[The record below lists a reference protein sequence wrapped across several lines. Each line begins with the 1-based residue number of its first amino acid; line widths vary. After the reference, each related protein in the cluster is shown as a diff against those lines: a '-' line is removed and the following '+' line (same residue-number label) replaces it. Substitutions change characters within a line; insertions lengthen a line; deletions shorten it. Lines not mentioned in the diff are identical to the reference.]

1 MRGFAVID
9 VETTGFYRTDRI
21 VEVAVVLLDDSL
33 RVEHEWATL
42 INPHRH
48 VSASEIHGITASDV
62 AGAPD
67 LPLVAPHLAA
77 LLDRRIIVAHNAPFD
92 LRMLAAA
99 LVATAVHAPAEL
111 VTVDTLRL
119 ARTCLGGP
127 ASLPVVAEYL
137 SIDVPTHHDALSD
150 ARVTADILAR
160 LLHQHD
166 GHVPTGASRRTFSVE
181 SVAHTDVLD
190 GAAVHDLLDLASQC
204 AWSGCVMADPAPC
217 HTRASATAARQDRD
231 GYLTRL
237 LWSLPGS
244 AGLADPALDHYL
256 LLLEHA
262 LADRLVTL
270 DEAES
275 LADLA
280 AAEHLSMSQVMD
292 AHRAFLAGLATA
304 ALADGV
310 VTKAERCDLD
320 AVARMLG
327 LTPDHVTGALEAA
340 HTVDLALSTARQPS
354 MFAPGDRIVFTGEAS
369 VPRSVLEDTARSA
382 GLTVTSS
389 VSKRTRALVIADPL
403 SESTKARTARGL
415 GVDIVAEQVFL
426 TACRNLRE
434 ALDPV

>member
-1 MRGFAVID
+1 MSGFAIID
-9 VETTGFYRTDRI
+9 VETTGFYRSDRI
-21 VEVAVVLLDDSL
+21 VEVAAVLLDDRL

-67 LPLVAPHLAA
+67 IRLVAPHLAA
-77 LLDRRIIVAHNAPFD
+77 LLDRRLVVAHNAPFD

-99 LVATAVHAPAEL
+99 LSGTAVNAPAEL
-111 VTVDTLRL
+111 VTIDTLRL
-119 ARTCLGGP
+119 ARICLGGP

-137 SIDVPTHHDALSD
+137 SIDMPSHHDALID
-150 ARVTADILAR
+150 ARVTAEIFVR
-160 LLHQHD
+160 LLVQHD
-166 GHVPTGASRRTFSVE
+166 GRVPAGANRSGFGVD
-181 SVAHTDVLD
+181 SVAQVNTLD
-190 GAAVHDLLDLASQC
+190 GATLSDLLDLASQC
-204 AWSGCVMADPAPC
+204 AWSGCAWADPAPC
-217 HTRASATAARQDRD
+217 HTRASAVAARQNRD

-244 AGLADPALDHYL
+244 SELAAPELDHYL
-256 LLLEHA
+256 LLLERV
-262 LADRLVTL
+262 LADRLITT
-270 DEAES
+270 DEAEAI
-275 LADLA
+275 ADLA
-280 AAEHLSMSQVMD
+280 AAEHLSMPQVMD

-310 VTKAERCDLD
+310 VTDAERSDLD

-327 LTPDHVTGALEAA
+327 LTPDHVTGALAA
-340 HTVDLALSTARQPS
+340 AQTVDRALSTARQQS

-369 VPRSVLEDTARSA
+369 VPRAVLEEAARNA

-415 GVDIVAEQVFL
+415 GVEIVAEQVFL
-426 TACRNLRE
+426 AACRNLRE
-434 ALDPV
+434 ALGSA